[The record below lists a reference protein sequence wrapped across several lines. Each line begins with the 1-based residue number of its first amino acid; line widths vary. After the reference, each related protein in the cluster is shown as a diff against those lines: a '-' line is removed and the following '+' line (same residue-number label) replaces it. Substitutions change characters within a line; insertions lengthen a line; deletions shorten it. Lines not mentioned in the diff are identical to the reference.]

1 LDDKSRV
8 YLAKSN
14 RANPNI
20 VSNVR
25 ITLNNFDVDVIEYS
39 GGQYSNVL
47 LSCDYL
53 VVVPESTPNLTD
65 LSSEISI
72 GKGLYEQI
80 ESLLRIIKNVFIIL
94 DENFEVGGV
103 FHLNI
108 INDEFHE
115 NAQRHRQLL
124 CHGRRQ

>member
-1 LDDKSRV
+1 VVELNETTLALELQEIKLKSANKVHNEWFGDDKSRV

-39 GGQYSNVL
+39 GGQYSNNAL

-80 ESLLRIIKNVFIIL
+80 ESLLRIMTIKMCL
-94 DENFEVGGV
+94 
-103 FHLNI
+103 
-108 INDEFHE
+108 
-115 NAQRHRQLL
+115 
-124 CHGRRQ
+124 